1 MTKQE
6 LIDKLYFAKTMTTVV
21 DIDLMVEYIRGIEE
35 AKVEVANVASEKV
48 SQALMQKIVGRIERT
63 LQNISDDSF
72 IDRDSAEFSIDH
84 SNHLCLDDV
93 RIERDDILNEIAEA
107 LEDFIEEEEEE
118 DDDDT
123 AAGTFQN

>member
-6 LIDKLYFAKTMTTVV
+6 FIAKLEGAKELTSVV
-21 DIDLMVEYIRGIEE
+21 SIDLVLAGLNMLEDTVETP
-35 AKVEVANVASEKV
+35 KVASEKV